1 MFFKEQLK
9 KDQNLSRAVPDITSS
24 ILKFNALTEQSVEA
38 HFNVPKG
45 MSLSNVLIGKNVSNT
60 QIGNT
65 LLRFSLQ
72 YRHVNIPLYK
82 FPYKLKHVETE
93 SSAPLRVDGNPLGF
107 VKWTVGE
114 WSWEVE
120 SFVLRSTGFINH
132 VTQPV
137 FYGKWRG
144 RELLRSRETD
154 ATWLSFPTKD
164 YKGIHAL
171 TLPAWGMSLSQMA
184 NYVLATDD
192 KLKQAKYNTGTDIIN
207 SMVKNL

>member
-24 ILKFNALTEQSVEA
+24 ILKFNSLTEQSVEA

-45 MSLSNVLIGKNVSNT
+45 MSLSNVLIGKNVSNV
-60 QIGNT
+60 QIGST

-154 ATWLSFPTKD
+154 ATWSSFPTKGS
-164 YKGIHAL
+164 KGIHAP

-192 KLKQAKYNTGTDIIN
+192 KLKQAKYNVGTDIIN